1 MERSFVPMSKR
12 LEDYL
17 KIVDDKIIANIFKKA
32 RRLQLNKKI
41 LNLNSTFIGG
51 GVAEILD
58 SVVPL
63 MNNIGLN
70 YGWRVLHG
78 CPDFYNITK
87 KFHNGLQGDDV
98 CLSKKEKDLYL
109 KINEEFSS
117 YTHINH
123 DFVIIHDPQP
133 LPMAYYMKQDQPWIC
148 RIHVDLSNPNKK
160 LWEFLKSFIFH
171 YNVLIVSREEYKKK
185 DLPIEQRVISPAI
198 DPLSPKNV
206 SISKNVIN
214 RYIKELDIPI
224 DKPIITQVSRM
235 DKWKDPEGVLNI
247 YEKVKE
253 KVDCRLLYCFNMASD
268 DPEGMDIYN
277 KVIEKAGDLVERR
290 DIIMI
295 SKDDKLMVNAI
306 QNISDVIVQKST
318 KEGFCLAVTEG
329 LWKSK
334 PVVAS
339 NVGGIPSQ
347 IIDGETGYLLDPY
360 DYDGFADRIIELL
373 RNKKLGKTMGKNAKE
388 FVRQNFLTTRLIDD
402 YLNLLLDLK

>member
-1 MERSFVPMSKR
+1 MPKR
-12 LEDYL
+12 LESYL
-17 KIVDDKIIANIFKKA
+17 KIVDDGVIANIFRKCRK
-32 RRLQLNKKI
+32 LHNKHV

-58 SVVPL
+58 SLVPL
-63 MNNIGLN
+63 MNSTSLN

-87 KFHNGLQGDDV
+87 KFHNGLQGEDV
-98 CLSKKEKDLYL
+98 HLSKKEKELYL
-109 KINEEFSS
+109 DINEEFSS

-123 DFVIIHDPQP
+123 DYVIIHDPQP
-133 LPMAYYMKQDQPWIC
+133 LPMAYYLKQDQPWIC

-160 LWEFLKSFIFH
+160 LWDFLKSFIFH

-198 DPLSPKNV
+198 DPLSYKNRN
-206 SISKNVIN
+206 ISNQTIKK
-214 RYIKELDIPI
+214 YIKELNIPI

-235 DKWKDPEGVLNI
+235 DKWKDPIGVLNI
-247 YEKVKE
+247 YKKVRQKI
-253 KVDCRLLYCFNMASD
+253 DCRLLYCFNLASD
-268 DPEGMDIYN
+268 DPEGTKIYDELVLEA
-277 KVIEKAGDLVERR
+277 KDLIDNG
-290 DIIMI
+290 DIIMV

-306 QNISDVIVQKST
+306 QNISNVIIQKST
-318 KEGFCLAVTEG
+318 KEGFGLTIAES

-347 IIDGETGYLLDPY
+347 IIDGETGYLVDPY

-373 RNKKLGKTMGKNAKE
+373 KNKKLCKTLGKQGRE
-388 FVRQNFLTTRLIDD
+388 YVRKNFLITRLMDD
-402 YLNLLLDLK
+402 YLNLMLELR

>member
-1 MERSFVPMSKR
+1 MSIR

-17 KIVDDKIIANIFKKA
+17 HIVDDKVIADIFKKC
-32 RRLQLNKKI
+32 RKLNKKHI

-58 SVVPL
+58 SIVPL
-63 MNNIGLN
+63 MNSAGLD

-78 CPDFYNITK
+78 CPEFYNITK
-87 KFHNGLQGDDV
+87 KFHNGLQGEDV
-98 CLSKKEKDLYL
+98 HLSKKEKDLYL

-123 DFVIIHDPQP
+123 DYVIIHDPQP
-133 LPMAYYMKQDQPWIC
+133 LPMAYYLKQDQPWIC

-160 LWEFLKSFIFH
+160 LWDFLKTFIFH
-171 YNVLIVSREEYKKK
+171 YNVLIVSREEYKKN
-185 DLPIEQRVISPAI
+185 DLPIDQRVIPPAI
-198 DPLSPKNV
+198 DPTSSKNK
-206 SISKNVIN
+206 SISKQVIN
-214 RYIKELDIPI
+214 KYIKELNIPM

-235 DKWKDPEGVLNI
+235 DKWKDPIGVLRI
-247 YEKVKE
+247 YEKVRQKI
-253 KVDCRLLYCFNMASD
+253 DCRLLYCFNLASD
-268 DPEGMDIYN
+268 DPEGLEIY
-277 KVIEKAGDLVERR
+277 GDLTREAKDLIDSG

-306 QNISDVIVQKST
+306 QNISDVIIQKST
-318 KEGFCLAVTEG
+318 KEGFCLAVTEA

-347 IIDGETGYLLDPY
+347 IIDGKTGYLINPY
-360 DYDGFADRIIELL
+360 DYDGFSDRIIELL
-373 RNKKLGKTMGKNAKE
+373 KNKKLCKELGKNGKE
-388 FVRQNFLTTRLIDD
+388 FIRENFLTTRLMSD
-402 YLNLLLDLK
+402 YLDLMLDLS